1 MPRVAS
7 THEAR
12 ESARIAQMTS
22 QPLRLNFPG
31 HSGASLSARLDLP
44 IGPVRAYALFAH
56 CFTCSKDLVAVRRIA
71 AELARAGIALLRFD
85 FTGLGSSEGEFSS
98 TNFSSNVADLVSAAN
113 YLRQHFEAPSVLIGH
128 SLGGAAVL
136 SASKQ
141 VPETRAVVTIGAP
154 ADASHVLKLVSSSD
168 LSKIEGD
175 GDADVRI
182 GKRTFKISRQFV
194 EDVRREPLAH
204 DIVSLRKPLLIMH
217 APRDETVGIENA
229 TEIFLAA
236 KHPKSF
242 ISLDAADHL
251 LSDPA
256 DAAFAGQAMAGWLA
270 RYVPADTPQDD
281 DVRGDVRV
289 KETGEGRFQ
298 NMVRAGRHR
307 LFADEPEKMGGLDS
321 GPTPYDFLSI
331 ALGACTSMTLRLY
344 AGQKNIPLG
353 RVSVDVAHEKVHAVD
368 CADCA
373 ADASP
378 DAKIDRFTRTI
389 AVDTS
394 VTEELRAKIIEIAN
408 KCPVHRT
415 LESSSVV
422 STSVDTVKE
431 PTLAGRQNTVQE
443 PTGNNSALSD

>member
-1 MPRVAS
+1 
-7 THEAR
+7 
-12 ESARIAQMTS
+12 MTS
-22 QPLRLNFPG
+22 QPQRLNFPG
-31 HSGASLSARLDLP
+31 QSGASLSARLDLP
-44 IGPVRAYALFAH
+44 NGPVRAFALFAH
-56 CFTCSKDLVAVRRIA
+56 CFTCSKDLVAIRRIG
-71 AELARAGIALLRFD
+71 AELARMGVAVLRFD

-98 TNFSSNVADLVSAAN
+98 TNFSSNVADIVSAAD
-113 YLRQHFEAPSVLIGH
+113 YLRQHFEAPSALIGH

-141 VPETRAVVTIGAP
+141 IPETRAVVTIGAP

-168 LSKIEGD
+168 RSKIDGD
-175 GDADVRI
+175 GSADVRI
-182 GKRTFKISRQFV
+182 GERTFKISRQFV
-194 EDVRREPLAH
+194 EDVCREPLAG
-204 DIVSLRKPLLIMH
+204 DIASLRKPLLIMH

-256 DAAFAGQAMAGWLA
+256 DAAFVGQAIAGWLS
-270 RYVPADTPQDD
+270 RYVPADTPEQDD
-281 DVRGDVRV
+281 IHTDVRV
-289 KETGEGRFQ
+289 METGEGRFQ

-307 LFADEPEKMGGLDS
+307 LFADEPEKVGGLDT

-331 ALGACTSMTLRLY
+331 ALGGCTSMTLRLY
-344 AGQKNIPLG
+344 AERRNIPLG
-353 RVSVDVAHEKVHAVD
+353 RIRVDVTHEKVHAVD

-373 ADASP
+373 AGETP
-378 DAKIDRFTRTI
+378 DAKIDRFTRIIT
-389 AVDTS
+389 VE
-394 VTEELRAKIIEIAN
+394 TELTDKLRAKIVEIAN

-422 STSVDTVKE
+422 TTSVATMLE
-431 PTLAGRQNTVQE
+431 
-443 PTGNNSALSD
+443 SAPARS

>member
-1 MPRVAS
+1 
-7 THEAR
+7 
-12 ESARIAQMTS
+12 MTS
-22 QPLRLNFPG
+22 QPLRLNFLG

-44 IGPVRAYALFAH
+44 NGPVRAYALFAH
-56 CFTCSKDLVAVRRIA
+56 CFTCSKDLAAVRRIA
-71 AELARAGIALLRFD
+71 AELARVGIALLRFD

-98 TNFSSNVADLVSAAN
+98 TNFSSNVADLVSAADFM
-113 YLRQHFEAPSVLIGH
+113 RQHFEAPSILIGH

-136 SASKQ
+136 SASKRIL
-141 VPETRAVVTIGAP
+141 ETRAVVTIGAP

-168 LSKIEGD
+168 LSKIEG
-175 GDADVRI
+175 GGAADVRI
-182 GKRTFKISRQFV
+182 GERTFKISRQFV
-194 EDVRREPLAH
+194 EDVRREPLSH
-204 DIVSLRKPLLIMH
+204 DIASLRKPLLIMH

-242 ISLDAADHL
+242 ISLDVADHL
-251 LSDPA
+251 LSDRA
-256 DAAFAGQAMAGWLA
+256 DAAFAGQAMAGWLS
-270 RYVPADTPQDD
+270 RYVPADTPQEDD
-281 DVRGDVRV
+281 IRGNVRV
-289 KETGEGRFQ
+289 MEAGQGRFQ

-344 AGQKNIPLG
+344 ADRKNISLG
-353 RVSVDVAHEKVHAVD
+353 RVSVDVAHEKIHAVD
-368 CADCA
+368 CAECA

-378 DAKIDRFTRTI
+378 ETKIDRFTRTI
-389 AVDTS
+389 AVDTE
-394 VTEELRAKIIEIAN
+394 VTEELRSKIIEIAN

-422 STSVDTVKE
+422 STSVGALKE
-431 PTLAGRQNTVQE
+431 PTLARSLSPVQDLA
-443 PTGNNSALSD
+443 GNKSSLRD

>member
-1 MPRVAS
+1 
-7 THEAR
+7 
-12 ESARIAQMTS
+12 MTS
-22 QPLRLNFPG
+22 QSLRLNFAG

-44 IGPVRAYALFAH
+44 NGPVRAFALFAH
-56 CFTCSKDLVAVRRIA
+56 CFTCSKDLAAVRRIGV
-71 AELARAGIALLRFD
+71 ELARAGIALLRFD

-98 TNFSSNVADLVSAAN
+98 TNFSSNVADLVSAAD
-113 YLRQHFEAPSVLIGH
+113 YLRQNFEPPSVLIGH

-141 VPETRAVVTIGAP
+141 IPETRAVVTIGAP
-154 ADASHVLKLVSSSD
+154 ADASHVLKHVSPSD
-168 LSKIEGD
+168 LSKIEDD
-175 GDADVRI
+175 GVTEMHIAE
-182 GKRTFKISRQFV
+182 RTFKISKRFV
-194 EDVRREPLAH
+194 EDVRGDSLLR

-256 DAAFAGQAMAGWLA
+256 DAAFAGQTMAGWLS
-270 RYVPADTPQDD
+270 RYIPADTPQAGDIN
-281 DVRGDVRV
+281 GDVRV
-289 KETGEGRFQ
+289 METGEGRFQ

-307 LFADEPEKMGGLDS
+307 LFADEPETMGGLDS

-344 AGQKNIPLG
+344 ADRKNIPLG
-353 RVSVDVAHEKVHAVD
+353 RVSVDVTHEKVHAVD

-373 ADASP
+373 TGETMDT
-378 DAKIDRFTRTI
+378 KIDRFTRTI
-389 AVDTS
+389 TVE
-394 VTEELRAKIIEIAN
+394 TELTDELRAKIVEIAN

-422 STSVDTVKE
+422 TTSVATMLE
-431 PTLAGRQNTVQE
+431 ATPAR
-443 PTGNNSALSD
+443 S

>member
-1 MPRVAS
+1 
-7 THEAR
+7 
-12 ESARIAQMTS
+12 MTS

-44 IGPVRAYALFAH
+44 NGPVRAFALFAH
-56 CFTCSKDLVAVRRIA
+56 CFTCSKDLAAVRRIA
-71 AELARAGIALLRFD
+71 TELARTGIAVLRFD

-98 TNFSSNVADLVSAAN
+98 TDFWSNIADLVSAAD
-113 YLRQHFEAPSVLIGH
+113 YLRRHFDAPSVLIGH

-141 VPETRAVVTIGAP
+141 IPETRAVVTIGAP
-154 ADASHVLKLVSSSD
+154 ADASHVLKLVSSSE
-168 LSKIEGD
+168 LSRIDRD
-175 GDADVRI
+175 GAADVRI
-182 GKRTFKISRQFV
+182 GERTFRISRQFV
-194 EDVRREPLAH
+194 EDVRREPLVR
-204 DIVSLRKPLLIMH
+204 DIASLRKPLLIMH

-256 DAAFAGQAMAGWLA
+256 DAAFAGQTMAGWLS
-270 RYVPADTPQDD
+270 RYIPADTHQED
-281 DVRGDVRV
+281 DVHGNVRV
-289 KETGEGRFQ
+289 METGEGRFQ

-307 LFADEPEKMGGLDS
+307 LFADEPEKMGGLGS

-344 AGQKNIPLG
+344 ADRKNIPLG
-353 RVSVDVAHEKVHAVD
+353 RVIVDVAHEKVHAVD
-368 CADCA
+368 CSDCA
-373 ADASP
+373 TDAP
-378 DAKIDRFTRTI
+378 PGAKIDRFTRTI
-389 AVDTS
+389 ALDTAL
-394 VTEELRAKIIEIAN
+394 TDELRAKIIEIAN

-415 LESSSVV
+415 LESSSSV
-422 STSVDTVKE
+422 STSVGTFKE
-431 PTLAGRQNTVQE
+431 ATPARSQNPVQALAGDE
-443 PTGNNSALSD
+443 SASETDGAP

>member
-1 MPRVAS
+1 
-7 THEAR
+7 
-12 ESARIAQMTS
+12 MTS

-44 IGPVRAYALFAH
+44 NGPVRAYALFAH
-56 CFTCSKDLVAVRRIA
+56 CFTCSTAVRRIA
-71 AELARAGIALLRFD
+71 AELARVGIALLRFD

-98 TNFSSNVADLVSAAN
+98 TNFSSNVVDLVSAADCM
-113 YLRQHFEAPSVLIGH
+113 RRHFEAPSVLIGH

-141 VPETRAVVTIGAP
+141 ILETRAVVTIGAP

-175 GDADVRI
+175 GAADVRI
-182 GKRTFKISRQFV
+182 GERTFKISRQFI
-194 EDVRREPLAH
+194 EDVRRAPLSH
-204 DIVSLRKPLLIMH
+204 DIASLRKPVLIMH

-256 DAAFAGQAMAGWLA
+256 DAAFAGQAMAGWLS
-270 RYVPADTPQDD
+270 RYVPADTPQED

-289 KETGEGRFQ
+289 METGEGRFQ

-307 LFADEPEKMGGLDS
+307 LFADEPEKMGAS
-321 GPTPYDFLSI
+321 TP
-331 ALGACTSMTLRLY
+331 GRPRTTSFPSL
-344 AGQKNIPLG
+344 
-353 RVSVDVAHEKVHAVD
+353 
-368 CADCA
+368 
-373 ADASP
+373 
-378 DAKIDRFTRTI
+378 
-389 AVDTS
+389 
-394 VTEELRAKIIEIAN
+394 
-408 KCPVHRT
+408 
-415 LESSSVV
+415 
-422 STSVDTVKE
+422 
-431 PTLAGRQNTVQE
+431 
-443 PTGNNSALSD
+443 

>member
-1 MPRVAS
+1 
-7 THEAR
+7 
-12 ESARIAQMTS
+12 MTS
-22 QPLRLNFPG
+22 QSLRLNFAG

-44 IGPVRAYALFAH
+44 NGPVRAFALFAH
-56 CFTCSKDLVAVRRIA
+56 CFTCSKDLAAVRRIGV
-71 AELARAGIALLRFD
+71 ELARAGIALLRFD

-98 TNFSSNVADLVSAAN
+98 TNFSSNVADLVSAAD
-113 YLRQHFEAPSVLIGH
+113 YLRQNFEPPSVLIGH

-141 VPETRAVVTIGAP
+141 IPETRAVVTIGAP
-154 ADASHVLKLVSSSD
+154 ADASHVLKHVSPSD
-168 LSKIEGD
+168 LSKMEDD
-175 GDADVRI
+175 GVTEMHIAE
-182 GKRTFKISRQFV
+182 RTFKISRQFV
-194 EDVRREPLAH
+194 EDVRRDPLLR
-204 DIVSLRKPLLIMH
+204 DIISLRKPLLIMH
-217 APRDETVGIENA
+217 APRDEIVGIENA

-256 DAAFAGQAMAGWLA
+256 DAAFAGQTMAGWLS
-270 RYVPADTPQDD
+270 RYIPADTPQGDD
-281 DVRGDVRV
+281 INGDVRV
-289 KETGEGRFQ
+289 METGEGRFQ

-307 LFADEPEKMGGLDS
+307 LFADEPETMGGLDS

-344 AGQKNIPLG
+344 ADRKNIPIG
-353 RVSVDVAHEKVHAVD
+353 RVSVDVTHEKVHAVD

-373 ADASP
+373 TGETLDT
-378 DAKIDRFTRTI
+378 KIDRFTRTI
-389 AVDTS
+389 TVE
-394 VTEELRAKIIEIAN
+394 TELTDELRAKIVEIAN

-422 STSVDTVKE
+422 TTSVATMLGAT
-431 PTLAGRQNTVQE
+431 PAR
-443 PTGNNSALSD
+443 S

>member
-1 MPRVAS
+1 
-7 THEAR
+7 
-12 ESARIAQMTS
+12 MTS
-22 QPLRLNFPG
+22 QPLRVTFPG
-31 HSGASLSARLDLP
+31 YSGASLSARLDLP
-44 IGPVRAYALFAH
+44 NGPVRVYALFAH
-56 CFTCSKDLVAVRRIA
+56 CFTCSKDLAAVRRIA

-98 TNFSSNVADLVSAAN
+98 TNFSSNVADLVSAAD
-113 YLRQHFEAPSVLIGH
+113 YMRRHFEAPSVLIGH

-141 VPETRAVVTIGAP
+141 IPETRAVVTIGAP
-154 ADASHVLKLVSSSD
+154 AVLKLVSSSE
-168 LSKIEGD
+168 LSKIDCD
-175 GDADVRI
+175 GAADVRI
-182 GKRTFKISRQFV
+182 GEHTFKISKQFV
-194 EDVRREPLAH
+194 EDVRREPLAR
-204 DIVSLRKPLLIMH
+204 DIASLRKPLLIMH

-251 LSDPA
+251 LSNPV
-256 DAAFAGQAMAGWLA
+256 FAGQAMAGWLS
-270 RYVPADTPQDD
+270 RYVPADTPQEDY
-281 DVRGDVRV
+281 VHGNVRV
-289 KETGEGRFQ
+289 MEAGEGRFQ
-298 NMVRAGRHR
+298 NMVRAGQHR
-307 LFADEPEKMGGLDS
+307 LFAGEPAKMGGLNS

-344 AGQKNIPLG
+344 ADRKNIPLD

-373 ADASP
+373 ADASSV
-378 DAKIDRFTRTI
+378 AKIDRFTRTI
-389 AVDTS
+389 AVDTE
-394 VTEELRAKIIEIAN
+394 VTEELRTKIIEIAN

-422 STSVDTVKE
+422 STSVGTLKE
-431 PTLAGRQNTVQE
+431 PTLTRSQSPVQE
-443 PTGNNSALSD
+443 LAGNKSAPRD